1 MQRLAGIRKGRLDT
15 VSGRPWRRH
24 HRTVL
29 KNYPDGFDEQR
40 ISGYSLHRGL
50 GVNAL
55 RVHGGE
61 HVDMHPDVFRAL
73 LHFIYTDTMPAVDM
87 GEFDGDDGKEM
98 TRHLLRL
105 KVMCEAILCE
115 SIDVDNV
122 ATLLALADQ
131 HHCKALGNACA
142 VLIAASS
149 NRMGNVV
156 ASQGYVRLKRA
167 CPDVLVDVLER
178 AILPIPASRY
188 RTNSHAPA
196 SSLPF
201 LLLFPIVLSSH
212 DRLDCAA
219 VVDAC
224 PPPTS
229 LTSRYWAVSSPV
241 RRPSCSPDFVDVGN
255 CSLRL
260 AAPHVQSL
268 QVHGFGCL
276 LLQGDEHGE
285 AAGAGPSLV
294 ARRPVELGHHQLLL
308 PEGRCAAGRLVACNR
323 APSPPAASGEEW
335 VPLTPGMLAGLNS
348 LAGTLP
354 PVRNRPVKPAAG

>member
-15 VSGRPWRRH
+15 PWRRH

-167 CPDVLVDVLER
+167 CPDVL

-268 QVHGFGCL
+268 QVHGFGL
-276 LLQGDEHGE
+276 
-285 AAGAGPSLV
+285 
-294 ARRPVELGHHQLLL
+294 ELGHHQLLL